1 MLSASERGVDVWN
14 SQISWENKETTPLV
28 TAATEKASELRGEL
42 NAVLNIM
49 TTVKGGAGGRGEG
62 RRIEGGGGARER
74 GREEGS
80 GRSDLE
86 WSPPPPLY
94 GLSQH

>member
-1 MLSASERGVDVWN
+1 M
-14 SQISWENKETTPLV
+14 
-28 TAATEKASELRGEL
+28 
-42 NAVLNIM
+42 LNIM
-49 TTVKGGAGGRGEG
+49 TTVKGGARGRGEG
-62 RRIEGGGGARER
+62 RRMEVGGGARER